1 MIFTDRTITVRKGE
15 SRIDEPI
22 VVYRGDYE
30 LEVRFTILNSRFKF
44 MSGTNMI
51 ESEKASYG
59 QLAILTPYGGN
70 IFSDIVRCNDGSVTF
85 VLTAEMLNQIEEVGL
100 YSFQIR
106 LMDYNKESRVSI
118 PPIEFGIEV
127 REPIASEDHDNSVN
141 NAIVGYSIAKVVD
154 PKEENVGDT
163 FNENGN
169 YNKTKWETG
178 DRISQ
183 GKLNKIEDAIDRI
196 NRNEKKDSASLSK
209 RIDNNFNILETM
221 KADTTDVDS
230 LQTQINDLVL
240 GAVGD
245 GNNAE
250 VVQARGGY
258 ETLNSRLEVMEL
270 PVDLND
276 LSQGVLNMLNKT
288 SYLVLC
294 PPIRNWEFNGKT
306 LHIKDISTIYIYIG
320 AKGYYHRI
328 SVNPEGITVAMD
340 QMAYVDLSLDEP
352 VISVVNTPHSA
363 AIHGVNAFIDDNKLP
378 LVINL
383 YGLLSGPLVD
393 KLLPPTSS
401 SEGDSY
407 CQPGI
412 WYKMS
417 EGDIYFNNNTRTL
430 SWTCSLLYLDSPGLP
445 PNGGQQRIKIASG
458 SFTFPEGHD
467 TYAACYLDLNSVT
480 SAGENDPSMCI
491 KGGSYTLDPT
501 NGYRGLPGQIPIA
514 KYDIRDGGFSVINFP
529 KVNIINN
536 TSDPEINTD
545 PTIIDRRLYINV
557 TSNSK
562 VTIFKQSGE
571 KSGAYY
577 IGQDF
582 VHSYN
587 HTINS
592 DVWRLDT
599 AYIYTKNENNSFTK
613 FTQSPIIN
621 VGEWECALKEAEAID
636 FMGGIA
642 HGDEIMS
649 DVLFLLDG
657 SPIDLTSDGGYIGN
671 KINILENSVLNR
683 VDSPDDKVAK
693 HIRYYEITKDD
704 IIITQKVEWLQSLTM
719 DKSYLTMLPIAR
731 TVGSTED
738 GEYITNKGFKNNY
751 FNVLDLSYGHQN
763 GLYENGVSEAVIWN
777 DGVGYKVFA
786 KVEVLESNELPNANM
801 AFSSSSSYNKIYFDY
816 CGYGYETSVGE
827 IWNNKA
833 RYIIDYYGYVPGQ
846 G

>member
-44 MSGTNMI
+44 MSGTNLI

-70 IFSDIVRCNDGSVTF
+70 IFSDVVRCNDGSVTF

-106 LMDYNKESRVSI
+106 LMDYTKESRVSI

-163 FNENGN
+163 FDENGN

-178 DRISQ
+178 DRISE
-183 GKLNKIEDAIDRI
+183 GKLNKIEGAIDRI
-196 NRNEKKDSASLSK
+196 NRNEKNDSTSLSK
-209 RIDNNFNILETM
+209 RIDSNFNILEAT
-221 KADTTDVDS
+221 KANTTDVDN

-258 ETLNSRLEVMEL
+258 ETLNSRLEVMAEL
-270 PVDLND
+270 PVDIND
-276 LSQGVLNMLNKT
+276 VTQRTLNMLNKT

-294 PPIRNWEFNGKT
+294 PPIRNWTFDGQI
-306 LHIKDISTIYIYIG
+306 LHIQGISKIYVYVG
-320 AKGYYHRI
+320 AMGYYHMI
-328 SVNPEGITVAMD
+328 DVNPEGITINAD
-340 QMAYVDLSLDEP
+340 QMAYVDLSLDKP
-352 VISVVNTPHSA
+352 TICVVDQPYSA
-363 AIHGVNAFIDDNKLP
+363 GRHGVNTFVTDNKLP

-383 YGLLSGPLVD
+383 NGLLSGPLVD
-393 KLLPPTSS
+393 KLLPP
-401 SEGDSY
+401 
-407 CQPGI
+407 
-412 WYKMS
+412 KLV
-417 EGDIYFNNNTRTL
+417 DIRGVTQRTL
-430 SWTCSLLYLDSPGLP
+430 NMLNKTSYLVLCPPIRNWTFDGQILHIQGISKIYVYVGAMGYYHMIDVNPEGITINADQMAYVDLSLDKPTICVVDQPYSAGRHGVNSFVTDNKLPLAINLNGLLSGPLVDKLLP
-445 PNGGQQRIKIASG
+445 PSSQ
-458 SFTFPEGHD
+458 
-467 TYAACYLDLNSVT
+467 
-480 SAGENDPSMCI
+480 
-491 KGGSYTLDPT
+491 
-501 NGYRGLPGQIPIA
+501 
-514 KYDIRDGGFSVINFP
+514 
-529 KVNIINN
+529 NIID
-536 TSDPEINTD
+536 S
-545 PTIIDRRLYINV
+545 RLYINV

-587 HTINS
+587 TTTNV
-592 DVWRLDT
+592 DVWRLQA
-599 AYIYTKNENNSFTK
+599 AYIYTKNGNSFTK
-613 FTQSPIIN
+613 FTNFPIIN
-621 VGEWECALKEAEAID
+621 LGEWECALMEVGAND
-636 FMGGIA
+636 FIGGLA

-657 SPIDLTSDGGYIGN
+657 SPIDLTSNGIYTGN
-671 KINILENSVLNR
+671 KINILVNSVLNR
-683 VDSPDDKVAK
+683 ADSPDDKVAK
-693 HIRYYEITKDD
+693 HVKYYEITKDD

-719 DKSYLTMLPIAR
+719 GKSYLTMLPIAR
-731 TVGSTED
+731 TVDNTED

-751 FNVLDLSYGHQN
+751 FNVLDLSYGHDN
-763 GLYENGVSEAVIWN
+763 VLYEKGVSEAVIWN
-777 DGVGYKVFA
+777 DGAGYKAFA
-786 KVEVLESNELPNANM
+786 KVEILESNELPNADM
-801 AFSSSSSYNKIYFDY
+801 AFSSSSNYNKIYFDY
-816 CGYGYETSVGE
+816 CGYGYKTSVGE

-833 RYIIDYYGYVPGQ
+833 RYIIDYYGYVSEQ
-846 G
+846 E

>member
-163 FNENGN
+163 FNESGN
-169 YNKTKWETG
+169 YNKTKWKTG

-183 GKLNKIEDAIDRI
+183 GKLNKIEDAIDKV
-196 NRNEKKDSASLSK
+196 NKNEVNNTAVLSK
-209 RIDNNFNILETM
+209 RIDNNFNVLDST
-221 KADTTDVDS
+221 KADTTDVDN

-258 ETLNSRLEVMEL
+258 ETLNSRLEVMDR
-270 PVDLND
+270 PVDIQDVN
-276 LSQGVLNMLNKT
+276 QRVLNMLNKT

-294 PPIRNWEFNGKT
+294 PPIRNWEFDGQT
-306 LHIKDISTIYIYIG
+306 LHIKDISSIYVYVG
-320 AKGYYHRI
+320 AKGYYHEI
-328 SVNPEGITVAMD
+328 TVNPEGITVNAD
-340 QMAYVDLSLDEP
+340 QMAYVDLDVDSIYDTLD
-352 VISVVNTPHSA
+352 ISVIDSPCSTLT
-363 AIHGVNAFIDDNKLP
+363 HGINAFIADKKLP
-378 LVINL
+378 LAININ
-383 YGLLSGPLVD
+383 GHLSGPLVD
-393 KLLPPTSS
+393 KLLPPLSKPVDIQDVNQRVLNMLNKTSYLVLCPPIRNWEFDGQTLHIKDIS
-401 SEGDSY
+401 SIYVYVGAKGYYHEITVNPEGITVNADQMAYVDLDVDSIY
-407 CQPGI
+407 DTL
-412 WYKMS
+412 
-417 EGDIYFNNNTRTL
+417 DI
-430 SWTCSLLYLDSPGLP
+430 SVIDSPCSTLTHGINAFIADKKLPLAININGHLSGPLVDKLLP
-445 PNGGQQRIKIASG
+445 PSR
-458 SFTFPEGHD
+458 
-467 TYAACYLDLNSVT
+467 
-480 SAGENDPSMCI
+480 
-491 KGGSYTLDPT
+491 
-501 NGYRGLPGQIPIA
+501 
-514 KYDIRDGGFSVINFP
+514 
-529 KVNIINN
+529 
-536 TSDPEINTD
+536 
-545 PTIIDRRLYINV
+545 TIIDSRLYINV

-571 KSGAYY
+571 KSGVYY

-582 VHSYN
+582 VHN
-587 HTINS
+587 CNTTTNT
-592 DVWRLDT
+592 DVWRLGSSS
-599 AYIYTKNENNSFTK
+599 IYTKNYDNSFTK
-613 FTQSPIIN
+613 FKNFNIIN
-621 VGEWECALKEAEAID
+621 DGEWECALKEVGAKD
-636 FMGGIA
+636 FIGGLA

-649 DVLFLLDG
+649 DMLFLLDG
-657 SPIDLTSDGGYIGN
+657 LPIDLTSNGIYTGN
-671 KINILENSVLNR
+671 KITILENSVMNR
-683 VDSPDDKVAK
+683 VDRLDDKVAK
-693 HIRYYEITKDD
+693 HVRYYEITKDD

-719 DKSYLTMLPIAR
+719 TKSYLTMLPIAR
-731 TVGSTED
+731 TIGATED

-751 FNVLDLSYGHQN
+751 FNILDLSYGHN
-763 GLYENGVSEAVIWN
+763 NVLYENGVSEAVIWN
-777 DGVGYKVFA
+777 DGAGYKVFA
-786 KVEVLESNELPNANM
+786 KVEILESNELPNANM
-801 AFSSSSSYNKIYFDY
+801 AFSGAANYNKLYFDY
-816 CGYGYETSVGE
+816 CGDEYKTSVGE

-833 RYIIDYYGYVPGQ
+833 RYIIDYYGYVSEQ
-846 G
+846 E

>member
-163 FNENGN
+163 FNESGN
-169 YNKTKWETG
+169 YNKTKWKTG

-183 GKLNKIEDAIDRI
+183 GKLNKIEDAIDKV
-196 NRNEKKDSASLSK
+196 NKNEVNNTAVLSK
-209 RIDNNFNILETM
+209 RIDNNFNVLDST
-221 KADTTDVDS
+221 KADTTDVDN

-258 ETLNSRLEVMEL
+258 ETLNSRLEVMDR
-270 PVDLND
+270 PVDIQDVN
-276 LSQGVLNMLNKT
+276 QRVLNMLNKT

-294 PPIRNWEFNGKT
+294 PPIRNWEFDGQT
-306 LHIKDISTIYIYIG
+306 LHIKDISSIYVYVG
-320 AKGYYHRI
+320 AKGYYHEI
-328 SVNPEGITVAMD
+328 TVNPEGITVNAD
-340 QMAYVDLSLDEP
+340 QMAYVDLDVDSIYDTLD
-352 VISVVNTPHSA
+352 ISVIDSPCSTLT
-363 AIHGVNAFIDDNKLP
+363 HGINAFIADKKLP
-378 LVINL
+378 LAININ
-383 YGLLSGPLVD
+383 GHLSGPLVD
-393 KLLPPTSS
+393 KLLPPS
-401 SEGDSY
+401 
-407 CQPGI
+407 
-412 WYKMS
+412 
-417 EGDIYFNNNTRTL
+417 R
-430 SWTCSLLYLDSPGLP
+430 
-445 PNGGQQRIKIASG
+445 
-458 SFTFPEGHD
+458 
-467 TYAACYLDLNSVT
+467 
-480 SAGENDPSMCI
+480 
-491 KGGSYTLDPT
+491 
-501 NGYRGLPGQIPIA
+501 
-514 KYDIRDGGFSVINFP
+514 
-529 KVNIINN
+529 
-536 TSDPEINTD
+536 
-545 PTIIDRRLYINV
+545 TIIDSRLYINV

-571 KSGAYY
+571 KSGVYY

-582 VHSYN
+582 VHN
-587 HTINS
+587 CNTTTNT
-592 DVWRLDT
+592 DVWRLGSSS
-599 AYIYTKNENNSFTK
+599 IYTKNYDNSFTK
-613 FTQSPIIN
+613 FKNFNIIN
-621 VGEWECALKEAEAID
+621 DGEWECALKEVGAKD
-636 FMGGIA
+636 FIGGLA

-649 DVLFLLDG
+649 DMLFLLDG
-657 SPIDLTSDGGYIGN
+657 LPIDLTSNGIYTGN
-671 KINILENSVLNR
+671 KITILENSVMNR
-683 VDSPDDKVAK
+683 VDRLDDKVAK
-693 HIRYYEITKDD
+693 HVRYYEITKDD

-719 DKSYLTMLPIAR
+719 TKSYLTMLPIAR
-731 TVGSTED
+731 TIGATED

-751 FNVLDLSYGHQN
+751 FNILDLSYGHN
-763 GLYENGVSEAVIWN
+763 NVLYENGVSEAVIWN
-777 DGVGYKVFA
+777 DGAGYKVFA
-786 KVEVLESNELPNANM
+786 KVEILESNELPNANM
-801 AFSSSSSYNKIYFDY
+801 AFSGAANYNKLYFDY
-816 CGYGYETSVGE
+816 CGDEYKTSVGE

-833 RYIIDYYGYVPGQ
+833 RYIIDYYGYVSEQ
-846 G
+846 E